1 MVSPQ
6 GAVDGAQ
13 FFGLFTLC
21 HVRHRIRCLGVLER
35 EREGG
40 RETVSEG
47 NITAADVMLIIYYDL
62 YTDLT

>member
-35 EREGG
+35 ERGG
-40 RETVSEG
+40 ERE
-47 NITAADVMLIIYYDL
+47 
-62 YTDLT
+62 